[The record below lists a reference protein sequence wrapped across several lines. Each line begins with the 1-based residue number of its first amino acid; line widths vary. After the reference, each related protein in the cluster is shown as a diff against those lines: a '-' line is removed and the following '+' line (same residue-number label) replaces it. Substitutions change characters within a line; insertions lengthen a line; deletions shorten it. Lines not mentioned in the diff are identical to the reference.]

1 MATFECTRSARC
13 EDCLL
18 RDKELHGKV
27 YWHYCVKDPRNPKR
41 IKLKDSICNSF
52 IWEMTKMKKIE
63 IPEEDFSFLKDLQN
77 ELLNQ
82 DTDGQ
87 ADPRFWSILETK
99 EEPAPEGIGTPVIY
113 MGDGGTMTLEEA
125 IKYIEDDYLPNEEQ
139 ECKDI
144 WEDLDKNNM
153 DEVVNFMHDMFD
165 WKDTRV
171 VYLDT
176 QKRVTEQTGCF
187 ITKRAC
193 KQHIENNRHHYSR
206 PQTYAMTAWRNPEF
220 ERLIEILKRINLKEE

>member
-1 MATFECTRSARC
+1 MSIMEWHREARC
-13 EDCLL
+13 GDCKLL
-18 RDKELHGKV
+18 KKELHGRL
-27 YWHYCVKDPRNPKR
+27 YWSFCVKDPRKPVR
-41 IKLKDSICNSF
+41 VSQKDSSCFNF
-52 IWEMTKMKKIE
+52 IWEYTKMKNIE
-63 IPEEDFSFLKDLQN
+63 IPQEDFDFLKNLQN
-77 ELLNQ
+77 ELLTQ
-82 DTDGQ
+82 PDDGQ

-99 EEPAPEGIGTPVIY
+99 EEPAPEGVGTPVIY
-113 MGDGGTMTLEEA
+113 MGDGGTMTLEEV

-144 WEDLDKNNM
+144 WEDLDKSNM

-165 WKDTRV
+165 WKNTRV

-206 PQTYAMTAWRNPEF
+206 PQTYAMTAWRNPEY

>member
-1 MATFECTRSARC
+1 MAIIECRRSARC

-87 ADPRFWSILETK
+87 ADPSF
-99 EEPAPEGIGTPVIY
+99 
-113 MGDGGTMTLEEA
+113 
-125 IKYIEDDYLPNEEQ
+125 
-139 ECKDI
+139 
-144 WEDLDKNNM
+144 
-153 DEVVNFMHDMFD
+153 
-165 WKDTRV
+165 
-171 VYLDT
+171 
-176 QKRVTEQTGCF
+176 
-187 ITKRAC
+187 
-193 KQHIENNRHHYSR
+193 
-206 PQTYAMTAWRNPEF
+206 
-220 ERLIEILKRINLKEE
+220 